1 MQAAQAAQGAMQVM
15 FRAVALDKLTFP
27 LQGMCVNPEV
37 ARRLPF
43 ELACRY
49 QALPV
54 AEDDGHLTVAMAHP
68 DDMEARQAILAAL
81 PLTNPRRSDPRSPA
95 DRDPA
100 GMLACPATALC
111 PPYPRS
117 RASAPSEVDTRGMSV
132 YLVRGDPVI
141 IDSLLADVWPGRARR
156 ALRMLVVDATQNQVG
171 SDHARALGRLLGAE
185 ISTITGD
192 HAASQSRPG
201 PVRRLL
207 LVIQSNDEPA
217 DSAALACAV
226 RLARLS
232 GATVTVLAV
241 VRTGPEN
248 GLAALLTTQST
259 AVGQAAQRL
268 VEAGITATLRLRQ
281 GSLDCQLHRE
291 VIETDYD
298 VMLIDSRPVLPFG
311 HQGAGQVPEAMWGGV
326 GAVDQIRSRTKETDY
341 VGEMY
346 S

>member
-1 MQAAQAAQGAMQVM
+1 M

-27 LQGMCVNPEV
+27 LQGISVNPEV

-43 ELACRY
+43 DLACRY

-81 PLTNPRRSDPRSPA
+81 PPTSPRRSDLSA
-95 DRDPA
+95 Y
-100 GMLACPATALC
+100 PATTL
-111 PPYPRS
+111 RS
-117 RASAPSEVDTRGMSV
+117 MDRVLEQQQYSASAESEPEVDARGMSM
-132 YLVRGDPVI
+132 YLVQGDPAV

-156 ALRMLVVDATQNQVG
+156 AVRLLVADTAPNQRG
-171 SDHARALGRLLGAE
+171 LHDYAQALGRLLGAE
-185 ISTITGD
+185 VSHITCD
-192 HAASQSRPG
+192 DAASIGRPG
-201 PVRRLL
+201 SLKKLL
-207 LVIQSNDEPA
+207 LVIQNDDDPA

-241 VRTGPEN
+241 VPPGPEN
-248 GLAALLTTQST
+248 SLAALLTTPST
-259 AVGQAAQRL
+259 AVSQAARQL
-268 VEAGITATLRLRQ
+268 VQAGIAATLRLRQ

-298 VMLIDSRPVLPFG
+298 LVLIGSKPILPLGYQDSQRATTG
-311 HQGAGQVPEAMWGGV
+311 NGGSTQDSKSY
-326 GAVDQIRSRTKETDY
+326 GGD
-341 VGEMY
+341 
-346 S
+346 